1 MVGKISLEWGSNGG
15 LENENKC
22 LFLESKHKES
32 KRGPVAKFYTHSF
45 QKVKVSQDWEKR
57 PLKF

>member
-1 MVGKISLEWGSNGG
+1 MVGKISLEWGSNGD

-32 KRGPVAKFYTHSF
+32 KRGPVAKFYTHR
-45 QKVKVSQDWEKR
+45 VSK
-57 PLKF
+57 K